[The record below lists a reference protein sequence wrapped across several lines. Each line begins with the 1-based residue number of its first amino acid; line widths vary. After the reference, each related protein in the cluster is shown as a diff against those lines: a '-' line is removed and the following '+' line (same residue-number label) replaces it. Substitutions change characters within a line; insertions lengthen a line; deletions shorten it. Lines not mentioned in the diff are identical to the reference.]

1 MWWYTKYIVK
11 YAEHLGYSVSHSK
24 DARWEARDQEHEQHG
39 GRALG
44 GGMGRQVG

>member
-1 MWWYTKYIVK
+1 M
-11 YAEHLGYSVSHSK
+11 SHSK

-44 GGMGRQVG
+44 GEEWGGRLGEKIVMIDGVHIYE